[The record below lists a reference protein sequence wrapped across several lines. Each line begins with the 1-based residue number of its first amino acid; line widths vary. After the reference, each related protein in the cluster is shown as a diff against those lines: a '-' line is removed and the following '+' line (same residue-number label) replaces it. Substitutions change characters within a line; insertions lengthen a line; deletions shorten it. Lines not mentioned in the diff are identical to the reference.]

1 MQFLYSSF
9 TTIEQKRQYGAVK
22 RTEPGKCLESVG
34 VWVRISFVEDRIRI
48 HDSGERLYP
57 RFREAI
63 LAGKY
68 NTPRNDRAG
77 TVSGYN

>member
-9 TTIEQKRQYGAVK
+9 TTIEQKRPYGTVK
-22 RTEPGKCLESVG
+22 RTEPGQCLESVG
-34 VWVRISFVEDRIRI
+34 VWLRISLVEDRIRI
-48 HDSGERLYP
+48 HDSEDRLYP

-68 NTPRNDRAG
+68 NSQRNDRTG
-77 TVSGYN
+77 TVSEYN